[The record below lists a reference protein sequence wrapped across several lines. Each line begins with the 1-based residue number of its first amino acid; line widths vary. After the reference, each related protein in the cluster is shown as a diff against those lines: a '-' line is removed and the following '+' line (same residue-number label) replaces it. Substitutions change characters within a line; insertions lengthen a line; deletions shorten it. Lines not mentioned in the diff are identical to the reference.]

1 MIALRRVSLVTSLI
15 AALALPGLFPAASGA
30 ADSPPRV
37 SVISDSILTS
47 VTWVNDGVALADLSN
62 GLDLQIDAGVGRR
75 LNGQSAEFEGAY
87 TPTTLSVITS
97 WIYQLGSIVVI
108 VDGYNDLPGNF
119 AGDVEL
125 TLDTLRDHGVHHVLW
140 VNLHEVRPEFAAK
153 NAVLA
158 AAARR
163 HPELRVL
170 DWNSYSA
177 GHPEWYQNDFI
188 HLMPAGG
195 VAIATWIRQAIT
207 NTLNPPPPRPLD
219 PALVVA
225 GRQAIRGHVGVRV
238 DRHLRAT
245 GGTAPLRWHTR
256 GRSSQRTAP
265 SARERRAERD
275 AGAHRDVR
283 PADRR
288 HGLARLGRAPLR
300 RPDRRVDATDRVA
313 QLHAIREAL
322 TEIRAAFREARP

>member
-1 MIALRRVSLVTSLI
+1 MIALRRLLLPVTVLL
-15 AALALPGLFPAASGA
+15 AALALPGLLPAASGA
-30 ADSPPRV
+30 AASPPRV

-47 VTWVNDGVALADLSN
+47 VTWAKDGVGLAALSS

-87 TPTTLSVITS
+87 TPTTLSVIS
-97 WIYQLGSIVVI
+97 GWINQLGSIVVI
-108 VDGYNDLPGNF
+108 VDGYNDLPDNF

-125 TLDTLRDHGVHHVLW
+125 TLDTLRNHGVQHVLW

-153 NAVLA
+153 NAVVA

-170 DWNSYSA
+170 NWNTYSA

-195 VAIATWIRQAIT
+195 VAIATFIRQAIADV
-207 NTLNPPPPRPLD
+207 LNPPPPPPPD

-225 GRQAIRGHVGVRV
+225 GRQVIRGHVGVRV
-238 DRHLRAT
+238 DRHLHAA

-256 GRSSQRTAP
+256 GGSLRN
-265 SARERRAERD
+265 
-275 AGAHRDVR
+275 
-283 PADRR
+283 
-288 HGLARLGRAPLR
+288 ARLHLLANGELR
-300 RPDRRVDATDRVA
+300 GTPAHAGTFVLPIDVTDARGSVA
-313 QLHAIREAL
+313 HLSLVL
-322 TEIRAAFREARP
+322 TVGSTRQIASRNTTRAAKR

>member
-1 MIALRRVSLVTSLI
+1 MIALRRLSLATVLL
-15 AALALPGLFPAASGA
+15 AALALPGLLPAASGA
-30 ADSPPRV
+30 AGSPPRV

-47 VTWVNDGVALADLSN
+47 VTWAKDGVGLAALSS

-87 TPTTLSVITS
+87 TPTTLNVISS
-97 WIYQLGSIVVI
+97 WINQLGSIVVI

-125 TLDTLRDHGVHHVLW
+125 TLDTLRDHGVQHVVW

-195 VAIATWIRQAIT
+195 VAIATWIRQAIADI
-207 NTLNPPPPRPLD
+207 LNPPPPPPPD
-219 PALVVA
+219 PKLVVT
-225 GRQAIRGHVGVRV
+225 GRQGIRVHVGARV
-238 DRHLRAT
+238 DRHLRVS
-245 GGTAPLRWHTR
+245 GGTAPMRWRTSGLSLRQARLHLLANGELR
-256 GRSSQRTAP
+256 GRPAHAGTYVLPINVVEARGSVARLTVVLTVG
-265 SARERRAERD
+265 SARQIASRNSTRAGKR
-275 AGAHRDVR
+275 
-283 PADRR
+283 
-288 HGLARLGRAPLR
+288 
-300 RPDRRVDATDRVA
+300 
-313 QLHAIREAL
+313 
-322 TEIRAAFREARP
+322 